1 MQKMNQYDSRLYLN
15 ESSKI
20 YKEGRALTEKVEMDN
35 VKMSVKGT
43 RVISSAYS
51 IIRIMEL

>member
-51 IIRIMEL
+51 IIR